1 MTLSIIIVNWKSKDY
16 LRQCLTTV
24 YAHTRAV
31 AFEVI
36 VIDSGSFDGCAEML
50 REHFPSV
57 RFIQSPDNLG
67 FAKANNLAARS
78 ARGDALLFLN
88 PDTELPGPAIQTLLA
103 ALESLPDAGAVGAKL
118 LNTDGTVQTSCIQS
132 FPTIL
137 NQVLDAE
144 LLRRRFPR
152 SRLWGMAALFATNER
167 PQPVEAV
174 SGACVLVRRPAFEKV
189 GGFSEEYFMYGED
202 LDLSHKLRAAALVNY
217 FVPAAVVVHHGGSSA
232 AQAPSDFSVV
242 MMRDSVWRFLRKT
255 RGRAYAAAY
264 RVALGMAACVRLVLL
279 VGRPAARKW
288 RAILRWCL
296 GRAGATPARTEPACA
311 ALPVSST

>member
-1 MTLSIIIVNWKSKDY
+1 MMLSIIIVNWKSKDF
-16 LRQCLTTV
+16 LQTCLTSV
-24 YAHTRAV
+24 YAQTRGV

-50 REHFPSV
+50 RERFPQV
-57 RFIQSPDNLG
+57 RFIQSADNLG
-67 FAKANNLAARS
+67 FAKANNLATRS
-78 ARGDALLFLN
+78 ARGDVLLFLN

-118 LNTDGTVQTSCIQS
+118 LNTDGTIQTSCIQS

-144 LLRRRFPR
+144 VLRRRFPR

-174 SGACVLVRRPAFEKV
+174 SGACVLVRRAAFEEV

-202 LDLSHKLRAAALVNY
+202 LDLSHKLRAAGLVNY
-217 FVPAAVVVHHGGSSA
+217 FVPAAGLVHHGGSST

-242 MMRDSVWRFLRKT
+242 MMRESVWRFLRKT
-255 RGRAYAAAY
+255 RGRSYAAGY
-264 RVALGMAACVRLVLL
+264 RLALGMAACVRLVLL

-288 RAILRWCL
+288 RAILKWSL
-296 GRAGATPARTEPACA
+296 GQAHSGPVKAEPACA

>member
-1 MTLSIIIVNWKSKDY
+1 MNLSIIIVNWKSKDY
-16 LRQCLTTV
+16 LRPCLTTV
-24 YAHTRAV
+24 FAQTRDV
-31 AFEVI
+31 EFEVI
-36 VIDSGSFDGCAEML
+36 VIDSGSFDGCGEML
-50 REHFPSV
+50 RERFPQV
-57 RFIQSPDNLG
+57 RFIQSEKNLG

-103 ALESLPDAGAVGAKL
+103 ALESLPDAGAVGATL

-144 LLRRRFPR
+144 VLRRRFPH
-152 SRLWGMAALFATNER
+152 SRLWGMTALFATDGR
-167 PQPVEAV
+167 PQPVAAV
-174 SGACVLVRRPAFEKV
+174 SGACVLVRRTAFEKV

-202 LDLSHKLRAAALVNY
+202 LDLSHKLREAGLVNY
-217 FVPAAVVVHHGGSSA
+217 LVPAAVVVHHGGSST

-242 MMRDSVWRFLRKT
+242 MTRESVWRFLRKT
-255 RGRAYAAAY
+255 RGRIYAAGY
-264 RVALGMAACVRLVLL
+264 RVAMGMAACARLVLL

-288 RAILRWCL
+288 RAILKWSL
-296 GRAGATPARTEPACA
+296 GQARSGPVKAESACA
-311 ALPVSST
+311 ALPAKCI